1 MGKHNPDYINNLNA
15 YDAWLYCNK
24 NVAEAAKYIGVTQSQ
39 IKAAIAWVRQIPV
52 TSQNEFDAETGR
64 ITLKNPA
71 HLAEYKRLLRDR
83 GDVIAYSYARCV
95 TLNLGRGASHHSDGK
110 K

>member
-24 NVAEAAKYIGVTQSQ
+24 NVAEAAKYIGVTQAQ
-39 IKAAIAWVRQIPV
+39 IKAAIAWVKQIPV
-52 TSQNEFDAETGR
+52 TSQNEFDPETGR
-64 ITLKNPA
+64 VTLWNPA
-71 HLAEYKRLLRDR
+71 HLAEYRRLFQYRSET
-83 GDVIAYSYARCV
+83 VAYNYARCV
-95 TLNLGRGASHHSDGK
+95 TLNLGKGASHHSDGK